1 MTTTTTTADAGAA
14 AALADLFFHAPED
27 DKVNGDL
34 RKRYRSWRSSSNGG
48 HATADVLDL
57 NHDAAARAS
66 RSKAGMR
73 RVQTVGGKLSTLL
86 PVRARLLTRTTSSS
100 GGLQGACFRTPLVL
114 LAWPTPAGVARQCMP
129 AADHLFLPLLLK
141 LVLARAGHLPYRRPS
156 VLV

>member
-86 PVRARLLTRTTSSS
+86 PVRAREWQHFQPDSSLMRFYPWTDALLR
-100 GGLQGACFRTPLVL
+100 
-114 LAWPTPAGVARQCMP
+114 
-129 AADHLFLPLLLK
+129 
-141 LVLARAGHLPYRRPS
+141 
-156 VLV
+156 

>member
-1 MTTTTTTADAGAA
+1 MTTTASTADAGAA

-73 RVQTVGGKLSTLL
+73 RVQTVGGKLSALS
-86 PVRARLLTRTTSSS
+86 PVRA
-100 GGLQGACFRTPLVL
+100 
-114 LAWPTPAGVARQCMP
+114 
-129 AADHLFLPLLLK
+129 
-141 LVLARAGHLPYRRPS
+141 
-156 VLV
+156 